1 MAKQT
6 DKTPRETTETCVHMY
21 DDAFNVDAK
30 KWGTFTSYDAEGCA
44 LITSLTEEQ
53 CVSAT
58 RWYLKAKQEGFTD
71 TETSYDGTVGGKL

>member
-1 MAKQT
+1 
-6 DKTPRETTETCVHMY
+6 MY

-30 KWGTFTSYDAEGCA
+30 KWGTFTSYDAEGQA

-58 RWYLKAKQEGFTD
+58 RWYLKARQEGFTEEGS
-71 TETSYDGTVGGKL
+71 TYAGEVGGKL